1 MNLLL
6 MAHAAV
12 GLEIFR
18 WLVEHHPSD
27 LSLVVTVEED
37 DIFHEAQRL
46 GIQCCA
52 LSSVPDVVAHA
63 QSRGLMFDLGLLA
76 WWPKLIRQPLIDLP
90 KHGFVNTHPSLLPH
104 NRGKH
109 YNFWALIEQA
119 PFGVSLHFVDGGIDS
134 GDVIA
139 QHEIP
144 YGWEDT
150 GETLYF
156 KAQAAI
162 VRLFTSNYP
171 QIRGLRIARRVQ
183 DPDHGSFHLG
193 KEMDSKSEIVL
204 DQPTTARVLLNLLRA
219 RTFEGHPSCRFTDG
233 SDQYEVQVKIRK
245 VTR

>member
-6 MAHAAV
+6 MAQAAV

-18 WLVEHHPSD
+18 WLGQNHPND
-27 LSLVVTVEED
+27 LTLVVTVEED
-37 DIFHEAQRL
+37 EIFHEARRL

-90 KHGFVNTHPSLLPH
+90 KYGFVNTHPSLLPY

-109 YNFWALIEQA
+109 YNFWALVESA
-119 PFGVSLHFVDGGIDS
+119 PFGVSLHFVDRGIDS

-144 YGWEDT
+144 YNWEDT

-156 KAQAAI
+156 KAQAAM
-162 VRLFTSNYP
+162 VRLFKIAYP
-171 QIRGLRIARRVQ
+171 QIRELQIDRRPQ
-183 DPDHGSFHLG
+183 DPNLGSFHLG
-193 KEMDSKSEIVL
+193 KEIDVKSEIAL
-204 DQPTTARVLLNLLRA
+204 DQSTTARELLNLLRA
-219 RTFEGHPSCRFTDG
+219 RTFDGHPSCRFADG
-233 SDQYEVQVKIRK
+233 GDQYEVQVKIRK